1 MMDCCK
7 PSAGFVGNVPNFD
20 QHYPA
25 VLSCKADGF
34 TRMDGSSSPYA
45 AGASATV
52 ITTTTA
58 APATT
63 TTTAA
68 PATTST
74 TAATSCTVKL
84 WEGNTGN
91 RDEWEVVK
99 TVANGQTLSV
109 DWKNKGKND
118 EMTSLCISQTGCTV
132 VLYKNKKFRGNS
144 KTFTGTDTKHK
155 GCGTF
160 FSKSD
165 FGAMNDAVTSFKITA
180 ASR

>member
-1 MMDCCK
+1 
-7 PSAGFVGNVPNFD
+7 
-20 QHYPA
+20 
-25 VLSCKADGF
+25 
-34 TRMDGSSSPYA
+34 MDGSSSPYA

-52 ITTTTA
+52 TTTTTA
-58 APATT
+58 APAT

-74 TAATSCTVKL
+74 TAATSCTVKF

-91 RDEWEVVK
+91 RDEWDVVK

-132 VLYKNKKFRGNS
+132 VLYK
-144 KTFTGTDTKHK
+144 
-155 GCGTF
+155 
-160 FSKSD
+160 
-165 FGAMNDAVTSFKITA
+165 
-180 ASR
+180 